1 MNATARAVS
10 GVRQGPIR
18 SRSFTRLG
26 GGIADVHRRKRTPP
40 KRMTTRTTRRTVT
53 FTKPFA
59 LVGIDGLQPPGVHEI
74 NTDEESIDGLSFLA
88 WRRVATTISLHWLG
102 TTQIYRIDPVDLEA
116 ALLHDAGLTLV
127 PTD

>member
-1 MNATARAVS
+1 
-10 GVRQGPIR
+10 
-18 SRSFTRLG
+18 
-26 GGIADVHRRKRTPP
+26 
-40 KRMTTRTTRRTVT
+40 MTTRTTRRTVT